1 MTAGN
6 SDARNVY
13 GHSRQATARLA
24 EPDAWPLALNQRHQA
39 DGLHLLRQL
48 PEASLP
54 LCFFDPQYRGVLD
67 QLQYGNEGQTR
78 GARRSGLPQMSI
90 DVIRQFLTEIAR
102 VLIPSGHL
110 ALWVDKFHL
119 CTDAAQWLTSAH
131 LQVVDLITWD
141 KVRMGMGYRT
151 RRQAEYLVIAQKPPK
166 RAKGIWQ
173 RHDIRDV
180 WSEKVDSQGV
190 HAKPIELQAAL
201 ITAVTDPGDVVLD
214 PAAGSYSVLTAALQ
228 SERRFLG
235 CDIVNDT

>member
-1 MTAGN
+1 MVSRKTET
-6 SDARNVY
+6 RNVY
-13 GHSRQATARLA
+13 GHTRQAAVRMSG
-24 EPDAWPLALNQRHQA
+24 PDVWPLALNQRHQGEGR
-39 DGLHLLRQL
+39 DLLRQL
-48 PEASLP
+48 PEAALP

-67 QLQYGNEGQTR
+67 QLQYGNEGQRR
-78 GARRSGLPQMSI
+78 GARRSGLPQMSTS
-90 DVIRQFLTEIAR
+90 VIGQFLTEIAR
-102 VLIPSGHL
+102 VLTPSGHL

-119 CTDAAQWLTSAH
+119 CTDASLWLTAAH

-180 WSEKVDSQGV
+180 WAEKVDSQGV
-190 HAKPIELQAAL
+190 HAKPVGLQAAL

-228 SERRFLG
+228 SDRRFLG
-235 CDIVNDT
+235 CDIVHGS